1 MAQLD
6 QCCAGDADWFGRE
19 DGEQLSFDA
28 EGHRKFMVKQEE
40 QLRKDIAAHAKKGAN
55 WYLEDSHERVSPELE
70 GKAERRGCLCLRPR
84 ARKDRAMSG

>member
-1 MAQLD
+1 MSSAAHATPVPALD
-6 QCCAGDADWFGRE
+6 SQ
-19 DGEQLSFDA
+19 
-28 EGHRKFMVKQEE
+28 QEE

-55 WYLEDSHERVSPELE
+55 WYLEDSHERVSTELE